1 MNAVA
6 EHLRSTP
13 IELAIVI
20 TMESNKAMAPILAGR
35 VGMPPFYH
43 LTQFE
48 VAYIPP
54 IFRPKV
60 SNHSLIRTMRPDDL
74 ENVAIL
80 FQEFFKDYG
89 LTTDWTPQHLAALLT
104 NQPDFS
110 YENFSVAEQNG
121 RIVAAVSWWDQSNFK
136 RTIVE
141 HFGGR
146 LKTITTLLKPLK
158 FLPAEGE
165 ALRELNLRHIVYS
178 DGFAPAAR
186 DIVRHLIKTKR
197 SEYPLFRV
205 GFQKQSQLS
214 ALFSGLPRLKVNL
227 NCYVAFKYKDS
238 ESPKSLL
245 PSVKVKLGG
254 FVITLKTL
262 KKTSVIS
269 NLQACGGKARRRWL
283 DFLDQ
288 ATQAGYSIDFHVTEY
303 HGHATELA
311 RERVRRGDDRVI
323 IFGGDGTLNEAL
335 NGLLEKDKPIN
346 PDVQLVY
353 LTGGSSC
360 DVAKLFVNQQTAL
373 QRIGSKAKSYK
384 VDVCKVE
391 CLNARA
397 EKVVRY
403 FLANS
408 SIGIISRS
416 IEKFNQKRPAI
427 NFLKRINIDL
437 AAVSAGVKTI
447 QQFENM
453 DARAFLTITNHS
465 SKKHSRILRFL
476 MRLFWRRNELR
487 RTYGLQ

>member
-1 MNAVA
+1 
-6 EHLRSTP
+6 
-13 IELAIVI
+13 
-20 TMESNKAMAPILAGR
+20 
-35 VGMPPFYH
+35 
-43 LTQFE
+43 
-48 VAYIPP
+48 
-54 IFRPKV
+54 
-60 SNHSLIRTMRPDDL
+60 
-74 ENVAIL
+74 
-80 FQEFFKDYG
+80 
-89 LTTDWTPQHLAALLT
+89 
-104 NQPDFS
+104 
-110 YENFSVAEQNG
+110 
-121 RIVAAVSWWDQSNFK
+121 
-136 RTIVE
+136 
-141 HFGGR
+141 
-146 LKTITTLLKPLK
+146 
-158 FLPAEGE
+158 
-165 ALRELNLRHIVYS
+165 
-178 DGFAPAAR
+178 
-186 DIVRHLIKTKR
+186 
-197 SEYPLFRV
+197 
-205 GFQKQSQLS
+205 
-214 ALFSGLPRLKVNL
+214 
-227 NCYVAFKYKDS
+227 
-238 ESPKSLL
+238 
-245 PSVKVKLGG
+245 LGG

-288 ATQAGYSIDFHVTEY
+288 ATQAGYSVDFHVTEY

-453 DARAFLTITNHS
+453 DARLSYNNQPFIQKALKNITVFKCAYFGGGMNYGVPTAYNDHLLHIAAIRAMDSLHTFQMIPKLYTGTILKT
-465 SKKHSRILRFL
+465 SRAEYRQVESFGIDIIGQHVPIEADGEIIGFPPARYTLL
-476 MRLFWRRNELR
+476 PELIS
-487 RTYGLQ
+487 LVV